1 MVCLLTSLCRPPH
14 QIGATVREVYRLYHG
29 VPESD
34 QIQPGTEPGSVM
46 ERLKLFPGET
56 FENRAQRRP
65 LNIGPFES
73 VDNVE
78 TSFDGSMVKIDSS
91 NGWKARG

>member
-1 MVCLLTSLCRPPH
+1 
-14 QIGATVREVYRLYHG
+14 
-29 VPESD
+29 
-34 QIQPGTEPGSVM
+34 M